1 MWGVSSRCEGRDASG
16 QGPRGGQAGARG
28 RVYGALRCSP
38 RIFALHG
45 PKPAANRAP
54 PHGDGPQGH
63 APGTSVSGRS
73 SGVEHNLAKVGVGRS
88 NRLARSIFLKNID
101 PLKRIAIMRIPLPRL
116 VGHFGEAWGKQKSEF
131 RSAFWRLHCDIVN
144 LMIPRRKGRIRVCSA
159 CSVKV
164 ERVQSDCPI
173 STPFET
179 AGEGPGVVGPLLD
192 ELSAEAD
199 IAAAYGVLRQ

>member
-1 MWGVSSRCEGRDASG
+1 MRFFAISGPYVGRGAPLLKGEAGQDKGGVASG
-16 QGPRGGQAGARG
+16 AR
-28 RVYGALRCSP
+28 S

-45 PKPAANRAP
+45 AKPAANRAP
-54 PHGDGPQGH
+54 PHGAMASWPT
-63 APGTSVSGRS
+63 PGTSVSGRS

-88 NRLARSIFLKNID
+88 NRLARSIFLQNIE
-101 PLKRIAIMRIPLPRL
+101 PLKRIAILRIPLPRL

-131 RSAFWRLHCDIVN
+131 RGAFWRLHCDIVN
-144 LMIPRRKGRIRVCSA
+144 LMIPRRKRRIRVCSA

-164 ERVQSDCPI
+164 KRVQSDCPVG
-173 STPFET
+173 TPFET

-199 IAAAYGVLRQ
+199 IAAASGVFCQ